1 MVSDPTLCNTLC
13 CLWLPFKSIVEDF
26 TGRKGLDH
34 IYWSVVPAAVQFWP
48 ASELKDNLL
57 HPTGSVITFKV
68 MKKRTA
74 VKNESKKT
82 IMLVYSAV

>member
-1 MVSDPTLCNTLC
+1 MIKSSSLL
-13 CLWLPFKSIVEDF
+13 LPFKSIVEVF
-26 TGRKGLDH
+26 TRRKGLDN
-34 IYWSVVPAAVQFWP
+34 IYWSALPAAVQVWP

-57 HPTGSVITFKV
+57 HLTGSVITFKV
-68 MKKRTA
+68 MKKKTA

>member
-1 MVSDPTLCNTLC
+1 MEYFVIKSS
-13 CLWLPFKSIVEDF
+13 CLLLPFKSIMEVF
-26 TGRKGLDH
+26 AGRKGLDH
-34 IYWSVVPAAVQFWP
+34 IYWSLLPAAVQFWP

-74 VKNESKKT
+74 VKNESKNT
-82 IMLVYSAV
+82 IMLLYTAV